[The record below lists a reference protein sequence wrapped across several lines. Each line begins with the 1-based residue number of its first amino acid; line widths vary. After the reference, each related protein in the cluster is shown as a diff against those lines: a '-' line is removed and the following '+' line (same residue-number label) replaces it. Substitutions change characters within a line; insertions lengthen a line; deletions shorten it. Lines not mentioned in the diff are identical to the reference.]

1 VKRYRSERPVKPR
14 RPTRRSMAELAA
26 SLQSDATENP
36 PLERPLATQ
45 QHPPP
50 TSLGK
55 KASVTTRTSLDYANV
70 LVNASSSLVFFGQP
84 AGQSREQ
91 EMESGA
97 SQREATEGTQEYR
110 EKAFKLMTASV
121 KANLQYANK
130 LTRPTTP
137 FEFIE
142 LSTNHARKQ
151 FELIMSQTVAFGE
164 FSLSLGMT
172 PWIAIFH
179 RLEDRHG
186 RDGKKTS

>member
-1 VKRYRSERPVKPR
+1 
-14 RPTRRSMAELAA
+14 MAELAA

-45 QHPPP
+45 QHPPA

-55 KASVTTRTSLDYANV
+55 KASVTTATSLDYANV
-70 LVNASSSLVFFGQP
+70 LVNASSSLVFFGEP
-84 AGQSREQ
+84 ADQSREQ
-91 EMESGA
+91 EIESGA
-97 SQREATEGTQEYR
+97 SQRDATEAAQEYR

-130 LTRPTTP
+130 LTRLITP
-137 FEFIE
+137 FEFTE

-151 FELIMSQTVAFGE
+151 SELIMSQTVAFGE

-172 PWIAIFH
+172 PWIAIFQ
-179 RLEDRHG
+179 RLEDQHG